1 MKQIFDLR
9 SDTFTKP
16 TPEMKA
22 AMMAAEVGDDVF
34 AEDPSINS
42 LQEKAAEMFGME
54 AALFCP
60 SGTMTNQIGL
70 GIHLSPG
77 DEVICHHDYH
87 IYRYEGG
94 GIASNS
100 GAQAFVL
107 QGTETGKFGME
118 ELKKAIHPSDS
129 HYPVSKVLSFENS
142 TNRGGGDVWT
152 IEEIKP
158 LADYA
163 KSQGLKIH
171 LDGARLFNA
180 LVATGDEAK
189 EYGKV
194 FDTISI
200 CLSKGLGC
208 PVGSLLLGTK
218 SDIVKAHRLRK
229 RMGGGMRQAGFL
241 AAAGSFALD
250 NHVSRLQVDHNMAKA
265 IGAVLDKHVWI
276 ESIKPIK
283 TNIAICNVKEEHQ
296 TEKMLKA
303 LENEGVLAMAFGP
316 KSIRFVTH
324 HDICFEGDVLTHPIF
339 DALQKALKNCI

>member
-100 GAQAFVL
+100 TGVPYDGAPN
-107 QGTETGKFGME
+107 E
-118 ELKKAIHPSDS
+118 EYWGIVDIDRNKK
-129 HYPVSKVLSFENS
+129 KTFEIIKQKYKS
-142 TNRGGGDVWT
+142 TN
-152 IEEIKP
+152 
-158 LADYA
+158 
-163 KSQGLKIH
+163 
-171 LDGARLFNA
+171 N
-180 LVATGDEAK
+180 
-189 EYGKV
+189 
-194 FDTISI
+194 
-200 CLSKGLGC
+200 
-208 PVGSLLLGTK
+208 
-218 SDIVKAHRLRK
+218 
-229 RMGGGMRQAGFL
+229 
-241 AAAGSFALD
+241 
-250 NHVSRLQVDHNMAKA
+250 
-265 IGAVLDKHVWI
+265 
-276 ESIKPIK
+276 
-283 TNIAICNVKEEHQ
+283 
-296 TEKMLKA
+296 
-303 LENEGVLAMAFGP
+303 
-316 KSIRFVTH
+316 
-324 HDICFEGDVLTHPIF
+324 
-339 DALQKALKNCI
+339 